1 MAGSAVAELCE
12 NLHDLRRAARQHGQ
26 SAALEAIVIAAR
38 DGDDVEP
45 ALREVLRQLGLPG
58 TGTRDVST
66 ALPGLGTGR
75 PLGDVYGC
83 PADRCPRA
91 WVRAPGT
98 AIPVCAL
105 YERPLS
111 LI

>member
-1 MAGSAVAELCE
+1 MARSAVAELCG

-38 DGDDVEP
+38 HGDDVEP
-45 ALREVLRQLGLPG
+45 ALREVLRQLDLPS
-58 TGTRDVST
+58 TETRDVST
-66 ALPGLGTGR
+66 TLPGLATGR

-83 PADRCPRA
+83 PVGRCPRA

-98 AIPVCAL
+98 AIPACAL
-105 YERPLS
+105 HEKPLS
-111 LI
+111 LT